1 MGGYPTVTSHGAAS
15 VEHSAGAGDDMSL
28 HWQEVSKSILSSG
41 VPGPGY
47 YSGKALKWIGDKA
60 LDAIET
66 LVINRRAAQHLSQLK
81 RWNVASD
88 AQTLRWG
95 SEERQLLSRILGDAL
110 VMSRPCYP
118 RQVIGHAVEI
128 YRHTR
133 CLILTMHPRHF
144 NHGKFKSVICVA
156 LSVLEVIESSYLY
169 SGQVDFIWDLLDVV
183 TKIPVGLHDAET
195 AFTVVCLFSEWLP
208 CALLQYESSNR
219 GYFSLRLLRTVIN
232 ECDRTLN
239 KHEWVIMINLVSA
252 LLIHLYSQQPYT
264 DDIQLW
270 TIPLLTTLLT
280 KNDNF
285 TSYFGRPRTRV
296 VMMVDIIDALYR
308 AVNAL
313 PEERGC
319 LLRKDITWVLQSVR
333 GISSET
339 RDWYEECMES
349 Q

>member
-41 VPGPGY
+41 VPSPGY
-47 YSGKALKWIGDKA
+47 YSGKALKWTGDMA

-81 RWNVASD
+81 HWNVASD
-88 AQTLRWG
+88 AQTLQWR
-95 SEERQLLSRILGDAL
+95 SEERQLLSQILGDAL
-110 VMSRPCYP
+110 VMS
-118 RQVIGHAVEI
+118 
-128 YRHTR
+128 
-133 CLILTMHPRHF
+133 RHF
-144 NHGKFKSVICVA
+144 NHGKFKSVICMA
-156 LSVLEVIESSYLY
+156 LSVLDVLSEVIESSYLY

-183 TKIPVGLHDAET
+183 TKIPVGLHNAET
-195 AFTVVCLFSEWLP
+195 AFTNS
-208 CALLQYESSNR
+208 
-219 GYFSLRLLRTVIN
+219 N
-232 ECDRTLN
+232 ECNQTLN

-252 LLIHLYSQQPYT
+252 LLIHSYSQQPYT

-285 TSYFGRPRTRV
+285 TSYFGRPRTHV
-296 VMMVDIIDALYR
+296 VMMVDIIDALYH
-308 AVNAL
+308 AVNGL